1 MSSTINTPN
10 RVTKNTAKAINHI
23 ITNSTF
29 DNDFKS
35 SMIKNDIFDH
45 FSIFSV
51 IFAIILKGIDIE
63 KDQKERF
70 IYGKI

>member
-1 MSSTINTPN
+1 MSPTINTPN

-35 SMIKNDIFDH
+35 SMVKNDIFDH
-45 FSIFSV
+45 FCNFFNHIFNY
-51 IFAIILKGIDIE
+51 IK
-63 KDQKERF
+63 RN
-70 IYGKI
+70 